1 MVAALHDFNFGLE
14 RLSML
19 LLVVHRLSY
28 ELLELFH
35 QRIKSL
41 WYIASVDSLQ
51 ASDSTSLWASVS
63 KVQRKVFLNS
73 ARLIV
78 GIRVV

>member
-1 MVAALHDFNFGLE
+1 MAALHDFNFGLE